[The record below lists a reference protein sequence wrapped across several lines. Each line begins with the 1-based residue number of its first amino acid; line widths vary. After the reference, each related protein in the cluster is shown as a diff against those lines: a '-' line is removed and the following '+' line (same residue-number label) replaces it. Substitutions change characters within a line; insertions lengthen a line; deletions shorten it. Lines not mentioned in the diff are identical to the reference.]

1 MGLVGFMGFMG
12 FVGLAGFRASE
23 VDPGGGVTILLSGI
37 LGTIC

>member
-23 VDPGGGVTILLSGI
+23 VDPGGGLPYY
-37 LGTIC
+37 